1 MYHKLYKIHRLLD
14 VYLKL
19 QNRFKCNRELLK
31 RYIEEYESI
40 NQNKRN
46 YIYSE
51 KYDTGYYMQY
61 NEFYNDTTFT
71 RFDKNENRSYKL
83 KSFLTKDSLL
93 VDNIVHLIS
102 NNFTIY
108 QEKVNIL
115 IGNYIKDLIDVK
127 YPCKIRENKIDIIRV
142 DDITIV
148 FTYRNGGVVVDK
160 IEKDD
165 NIIII

>member
-1 MYHKLYKIHRLLD
+1 MNKKYKIHRLLD

-19 QNRFKCNRELLK
+19 QNRFRCNRELLK
-31 RYIEEYESI
+31 TYIEKYESI

-51 KYDTGYYMQY
+51 KYDIGYCMYF
-61 NEFYNDTTFT
+61 NEYYKDTFFT

-83 KSFLTKDSLL
+83 KSFLTDDSLL
-93 VDNIVHLIS
+93 VDNIVYLIS

-127 YPCKIRENKIDIIRV
+127 YPSKRKENKIDIIRV
-142 DDITIV
+142 DDISII
-148 FTYRNGGVVVDK
+148 FTYRNGVLIVDK
-160 IEKDD
+160 IVKDD

>member
-1 MYHKLYKIHRLLD
+1 MNKKYKIHRLLD

-31 RYIEEYESI
+31 TYIGKYESI

-46 YIYSE
+46 FIYSE
-51 KYDTGYYMQY
+51 KYDIGYCMYF
-61 NEFYNDTTFT
+61 NEYYKDTVFT

-127 YPCKIRENKIDIIRV
+127 YPSRIRENKIDIIRV
-142 DDITIV
+142 DDVSII
-148 FTYRNGGVVVDK
+148 FTYRNGVLIVDK
-160 IEKDD
+160 IVKDD
-165 NIIII
+165 SIIII